1 MTAKR
6 KPAAPKTKAKASAKP
21 ADATALRDRL
31 LQAALPDVAFDGWSD
46 HLIARA
52 AEKSGIEAT
61 EAAALFPQGVTSLL
75 SHLSDW
81 ADRRTE
87 EALLRQDLAA
97 MRVRDRIALCVRT
110 RLDILAPYKVAISAG
125 LGAGA
130 DPRRAARLPRDL
142 WASADRMWWLSGDT
156 ATDYNHY
163 TKRILLSGVIVA
175 TTLYWLADTSDD
187 HADSWAF
194 LDRRIDNVLKIGRT
208 VGTLKDRLPQG
219 LSSVLPD
226 FSLKGLRQRLRPKR
240 RSDAA

>member
-6 KPAAPKTKAKASAKP
+6 KPAPKTKTKPSAKP
-21 ADATALRDRL
+21 ADTTAQRDRL

-52 AEKSGIEAT
+52 AAKAGIAPD
-61 EAAALFPQGVTSLL
+61 EAAALFPHGVTSLL

-81 ADRRTE
+81 ADRKTE
-87 EALLRQDLAA
+87 EALLLQDLAA
-97 MRVRDRIALCVRT
+97 LRVRERIALAVRT
-110 RLDILAPYKVAISAG
+110 RLEILTPYKAAISAA

-142 WASADRMWWLSGDT
+142 WASADRMWWLAGDT
-156 ATDYNHY
+156 STDYNHY
-163 TKRILLSGVIVA
+163 TKRLLLSGVIVT

-187 HADSWAF
+187 QVDTWAF

-219 LSSVLPD
+219 LSAALPD
-226 FSLKGLRQRLRPKR
+226 ISLKGLRQRLRPKR